1 MTVVGWI
8 ITGGTA
14 WFCFC
19 ALAVLVCW
27 RFTAIR
33 PTLDAVLVER
43 CAKPS
48 FGESVWAGLDRA
60 LAEPWDEPDEV
71 STAEDQAIAVAA
83 GSNDDHFAL
92 WENELRERA
101 S

>member
-1 MTVVGWI
+1 MTALVVG
-8 ITGGTA
+8 GTM
-14 WFCFC
+14 C
-19 ALAVLVCW
+19 ALVQIAAVLILW
-27 RFTAIR
+27 RCKRIR

-43 CAKPS
+43 CSEPG

-60 LAEPWDEPDEV
+60 LAEPWDDDD
-71 STAEDQAIAVAA
+71 AEDEAIAVAA
-83 GSNDDHFAL
+83 SSNDDHFAL

>member
-1 MTVVGWI
+1 VTALVVG
-8 ITGGTA
+8 GSS
-14 WFCFC
+14 C
-19 ALAVLVCW
+19 ALLQIAVVLICW

-43 CAKPS
+43 IAEPS

-60 LAEPWDEPDEV
+60 LAEPWDEPDDIDALVDAINED
-71 STAEDQAIAVAA
+71 SEKAMFAAWEAEF
-83 GSNDDHFAL
+83 G
-92 WENELRERA
+92 ERA